1 MKDNVIFWQDWDEA
15 VRSLPE
21 QEQGEAYRAVMDY
34 ALRDVTY
41 TGKNAG
47 IKMLLTF
54 LTPRIDEQKDRYAK
68 VCERNRI
75 NGQNGGRPRKPI
87 ETQNNPVGFSETQ
100 NNPIKDKGYRIK
112 DNDIEKKDITSN
124 IHKKEDETAPK
135 FSFKLSLIKEG
146 VDEQVAA
153 DYMAVRNKHKAP
165 STLTAF
171 NGLKREADKVRQA
184 TNLSLTDI
192 IRICAERGWQ
202 GLKADWILKDYQG
215 IQPTPAADDAASM
228 EEQDRIL
235 REQIRQARA
244 ARGEKEGQFKDL

>member
-15 VRSLPE
+15 IRSLPE

-54 LTPRIDEQKDRYAK
+54 LTPRIDAQNEKYEK

-75 NGQNGGRPRKPI
+75 NGRNGGRPRKPT
-87 ETQNNPVGFSETQ
+87 ETQENPLGFSETQ
-100 NNPIKDKGYRIK
+100 ENPIKEQGTK
-112 DNDIEKKDITSN
+112 DIRNNDNIEKRSITSN
-124 IHKKEDETAPK
+124 TPQKETPK
-135 FSFKLSLIKEG
+135 FSFKLSLVKQG

-171 NGLKREADKVRQA
+171 NGLLREAEKVMQV
-184 TNLSLTDI
+184 TDLTLTDI
-192 IRICAERGWQ
+192 VRICCERGWQ
-202 GLKADWILKDYQG
+202 GLKAEWILKDYQSK
-215 IQPTPAADDAASM
+215 QPTATPEEDPYGVKQAAL
-228 EEQDRIL
+228 L
-235 REQIRQARA
+235 REEVKRRRA
-244 ARGEKEGQFKDL
+244 ERGEEEGQFKDL